1 MFGGIGG
8 FRKGLEALD
17 YECVFA
23 SEIDKYAR
31 QTYKAN
37 FGDEP
42 HGDITKI
49 EAKDIPDHD
58 ILTAGFPCQSFSIA
72 GHRKGFNDTRGT
84 LFFDIARILKVKKP
98 QYFLLENVK
107 GLISHGKGKTLQV
120 ILDTLQEL
128 GYGVD
133 YKVLNTKDYGLPQNR
148 QRIFLVGRLNANLFW
163 KLAWPEPIPLTSCLK
178 DYLHEYFDPKY
189 ICKPSEAKWISDPTR
204 IKKRYT
210 QIDGKIALCQQ
221 ARQYANWN
229 GDYVTVDP
237 KYFLSED
244 QVINAKEKKSAKKK
258 ILKDGRTWSEGAMP
272 FPDKIDKESRT
283 IIKGQDGVNR
293 ATMLIKVG
301 HFNKGG
307 QGDRVYSPDGI
318 AATLSANGGGRGAKT
333 GLYEVEQ
340 IGYVGNPKSKR
351 KDRQSNRIYNKD
363 KLAPALATTTGG
375 GYYEVKTRIRKLTP
389 RECFRLQG
397 FHEDYII
404 PVSDTQAW
412 KQAGNAVSVPVIT
425 ELGLA
430 IKADNEST
438 L

>member
-1 MFGGIGG
+1 MNNAGFEYAGG
-8 FRKGLEALD
+8 
-17 YECVFA
+17 C
-23 SEIDKYAR
+23 EIDKYAR
-31 QTYKAN
+31 QTYEAN
-37 FGDEP
+37 FGAP
-42 HGDITKI
+42 PTQSDITQVDP
-49 EAKDIPDHD
+49 ADLPDFDIFCG
-58 ILTAGFPCQSFSIA
+58 GFPCQSFSIA
-72 GHRKGFNDTRGT
+72 GHRKGFEDTRGT

-98 QYFLLENVK
+98 KYFLLENVK
-107 GLISHGKGKTLQV
+107 GLISHNKGKTLQV

-133 YKVLNTKDYGLPQNR
+133 YRVLNAKDYGLPQNR
-148 QRIFLVGRLNANLFW
+148 QRIFIVGKRNANLFW
-163 KLAWPEPIPLTSCLK
+163 KLDWPKPIPLTSCLK

-189 ICKPSEAKWISDPTR
+189 LISEKHAKYLNRRSAYSRMVAIDSDVAICQT
-204 IKKRYT
+204 
-210 QIDGKIALCQQ
+210 

-244 QVINAKEKKSAKKK
+244 QVVNAKEKKSAKKK
-258 ILKDGRTWSEGAMP
+258 ILKDGRIWSEGAMP
-272 FPDKIDKESRT
+272 FPDKVDKESRT
-283 IIKGQDGVNR
+283 IITGQGGVNR

-318 AATLSANGGGRGAKT
+318 AATLSAHGGGRGAKT

-340 IGYVGNPKSKR
+340 IGYVGNPKAKR

-375 GYYEVKTRIRKLTP
+375 GYYEVKTLIRKLTP
-389 RECFRLQG
+389 RECFRIQG
-397 FHEDYII
+397 FHEDFVI

-425 ELGLA
+425 ALGLA
-430 IKADNEST
+430 IKEDLAHDK
-438 L
+438 